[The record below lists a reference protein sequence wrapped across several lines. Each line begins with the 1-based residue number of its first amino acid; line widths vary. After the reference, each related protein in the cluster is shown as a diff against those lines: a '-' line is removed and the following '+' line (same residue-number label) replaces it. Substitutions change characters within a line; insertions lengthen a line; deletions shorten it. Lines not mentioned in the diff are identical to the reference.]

1 MNFYEDNESIEKRE
15 EDPKLL
21 VLEPDHP
28 MMQRFQIALK
38 NHLLK
43 QIEKLSGQINELVQ
57 ISNSKKKEKKT
68 FTVLWAEV
76 N

>member
-57 ISNSKKKEKKT
+57 ISNSKKKGKKT
-68 FTVLWAEV
+68 FTNLWAEV